1 MGEVYRARDPR
12 LGARGRD
19 QGAAGVVLGRR
30 RPPAPLRAG
39 GARPPASSTTP
50 TSPPSTT
57 SASADGAPYVVQELL
72 EGETLRAA
80 LAGGRVSR
88 SARRSTTRLQIAHG
102 LAAAHE
108 KGIVHRDLKPEN
120 LFVTKDGRV
129 KILDFGLAKLTQVGE
144 ASAPQT
150 NLPTATTGTEPGVVL
165 GTLGYMS
172 PEQVRGKPAD
182 ARSDIFSFG
191 AILYEMLSGKRAFHG
206 DSAGETMTAILK
218 EDPPDLSVTNQNIS
232 PGLERIV
239 RHCLEKNPEQRF
251 HSAHD
256 LAFDLAAL
264 SGTTGQA
271 IADARRAPATAPDA
285 RRRCSCSARSR
296 ARRPRTSRFAARGR
310 RPEPG
315 RSPGPPSAASRTSPD
330 PRPSP
335 TLSPDG
341 QTVAFVHRAGAKTD
355 IWVQRAGGRNPIDLT
370 PDCDRD
376 SYTPAFSPDGNLI
389 AYGVTVRRRRTL
401 RHGRHRRE
409 RAPPDERRK
418 RAPRG
423 RPTGRRSSTRRSSS
437 TRPYGRTGTS
447 ELWSVDVASGKTR
460 KLSGDVDAVQPA
472 VSPHGLRI
480 AYWGLPAGGSQRD
493 IWTMPYKGL
502 AAGEKPVPVT
512 QDAAVDWYPVW
523 GPDGKTLYFLS
534 NRSGSMNLWR
544 VPIDEAT
551 GRPLGPPEPQ
561 TLPAREVGGFA
572 LSRDGRRAAY
582 VVRENTYSIDRLV
595 FDAVS
600 GKLAGKPEQIL
611 GGSQEM
617 ADVDVSP
624 DGTVIAFDSRGGA
637 QDDLFLVDSNG
648 KNLRQ
653 ITDDVPKD
661 RGPSFSPDGKR
672 IAFHSDRGGRYQIWS
687 VGRDGSGLKPLT
699 QATDLIIE
707 ASWSPDGRAISTNS
721 GHGSSIIRLD
731 DSGATARI
739 EAIPPPAPGT
749 FFDPL
754 AWSPDGKTLAGSVIR
769 LPDLVSQSLA
779 VYSPGPGAVVRPV
792 RGTES
797 IGRVRRGA
805 FLGTHFLLTVDRDL
819 RVADLDSGETR
830 VALERPDERRLPGRG
845 LRPGSRHL
853 LRRAHE
859 RQRRHLADDAG
870 RASRPQS
877 DSRRR
882 IEARPLRDSA
892 GREAAWAVL
901 AQSRD
906 RLGPLPRPGLE
917 VEETHGPRTRAQDPG
932 HRPLQ
937 RRRDRRHALDRARRG
952 ERPVLALP
960 LGARRRSRSSSRRG
974 SPSPRSPR
982 RSRRR
987 AGSTSGRSRPSA
999 SATGSWRAGCTGPTT
1014 SSTSRR

>member
-1 MGEVYRARDPR
+1 MTLSAGSRLGPYEILGQIGAGGMGEVYRAKDPR
-12 LGARGRD
+12 LGREVAIKVLPASFSADADRLRRFEQEAR
-19 QGAAGVVLGRR
+19 AAGVLNHPNITAVYDIGEM
-30 RPPAPLRAG
+30 
-39 GARPPASSTTP
+39 
-50 TSPPSTT
+50 
-57 SASADGAPYVVQELL
+57 DGAPYVVQELL
-72 EGETLRAA
+72 EGETLRAV
-80 LAGGRVSR
+80 LAGGRVAQR
-88 SARRSTTRLQIAHG
+88 KAIDYATQIAHG

-120 LFVTKDGRV
+120 LFVTRDGRV

-144 ASAPQT
+144 GSGPQT
-150 NLPTATTGTEPGVVL
+150 NLPTQTNATEPGVVM

-172 PEQVRGKPAD
+172 PEQIKGKPAD

-191 AILYEMLSGKRAFHG
+191 AILYEMLSGKRAFHA
-206 DSAGETMTAILK
+206 DSAGETMAAILK

-256 LAFDLAAL
+256 LGFDLAAL

-271 IADARRAPATAPDA
+271 IAVPA
-285 RRRCSCSARSR
+285 RRRLRVM
-296 ARRPRTSRFAARGR
+296 PAALLVLAALAGAAAAYVALRGR
-310 RPEPG
+310 RSAE
-315 RSPGPPSAASRTSPD
+315 GPSDLAGATFRRLTNLSGGET
-330 PRPSP
+330 SP

-341 QTVAFVHRAGAKTD
+341 QTVAFTHRAGNKTD

-389 AYGVTVRRRRTL
+389 AYGGQCGDGGLFVMGATGESARRLTNV
-401 RHGRHRRE
+401 GSSP
-409 RAPPDERRK
+409 AWSPDGKEIVY
-418 RAPRG
+418 A
-423 RPTGRRSSTRRSSS
+423 TELVFM
-437 TRPYGRTGTS
+437 PYGRTGTS
-447 ELWSVDVASGKTR
+447 QLWSIDVGSGKTR
-460 KLSGDVDAVQPA
+460 KLSGDVDAIQPA

-512 QDAAVDWYPVW
+512 QDPAMDWYPVW

-544 VPIDEAT
+544 VSIDEAT
-551 GRPLGPPEPQ
+551 GRPLGPPEAQ
-561 TLPAREVGGFA
+561 ILPAREVAGLA

-600 GKLAGKPEQIL
+600 GRLAGKPEQIL

-617 ADVDVSP
+617 ADLDVSP
-624 DGTVIAFDSRGGA
+624 DGSVIAFDSRGSS
-637 QDDLFLVDSNG
+637 QDDLFLVESSG
-648 KNLRQ
+648 RNLRQ
-653 ITDDVPKD
+653 ITDDAAKD

-672 IAFHSDRGGRYQIWS
+672 IAFHSDRGGRYQIWT

-707 ASWSPDGRAISTNS
+707 AAWSPDGHAISTNS
-721 GHGSSIIRLD
+721 GHGSAIIRFD
-731 DSGATARI
+731 DSGGAARI
-739 EAIPPPAPGT
+739 EAIPPPAPET

-754 AWSPDGKTLAGSVIR
+754 GWSPDGKLLAGSVIR

-805 FLGTHFLLTVDRDL
+805 FLGTHFLLYVDRDL
-819 RVADLDSGETR
+819 HVADLDSGEDH
-830 VALERPDERRLPGRG
+830 VVLERPTTGGFQDVTCV
-845 LRPGSRHL
+845 
-853 LRRAHE
+853 RAAGTCYVV
-859 RQRRHLADDAG
+859 RISDNADIWQMTLAAE
-870 RASRPQS
+870 P
-877 DSRRR
+877 
-882 IEARPLRDSA
+882 
-892 GREAAWAVL
+892 AAK
-901 AQSRD
+901 
-906 RLGPLPRPGLE
+906 
-917 VEETHGPRTRAQDPG
+917 
-932 HRPLQ
+932 
-937 RRRDRRHALDRARRG
+937 
-952 ERPVLALP
+952 
-960 LGARRRSRSSSRRG
+960 
-974 SPSPRSPR
+974 
-982 RSRRR
+982 
-987 AGSTSGRSRPSA
+987 
-999 SATGSWRAGCTGPTT
+999 
-1014 SSTSRR
+1014 